1 MPWWTSLLLIG
12 LALNVWLSGRR
23 NPDEVIGLLE
33 KLLAALLVVVV
44 LWESRNVVL
53 EGLAL
58 LVVLQLPA
66 LPRRP
71 SRSAIGLR
79 LHLPDRNPA
88 GTREP
93 GMGCLHRMA
102 QITGL
107 EHLLAPVLTA
117 VVGDGVLMQGFVV
130 HGATVAAS
138 VMAQVFNAL
147 QEPGQI
153 QQCSFTVRGSS
164 SSSSPSS
171 LSSG

>member
-33 KLLAALLVVVV
+33 KLLAALLLVVV

-71 SRSAIGLR
+71 S
-79 LHLPDRNPA
+79 
-88 GTREP
+88 
-93 GMGCLHRMA
+93 
-102 QITGL
+102 
-107 EHLLAPVLTA
+107 
-117 VVGDGVLMQGFVV
+117 
-130 HGATVAAS
+130 
-138 VMAQVFNAL
+138 
-147 QEPGQI
+147 
-153 QQCSFTVRGSS
+153 
-164 SSSSPSS
+164 
-171 LSSG
+171 

>member
-58 LVVLQLPA
+58 LLVLQLPV

-71 SRSAIGLR
+71 S
-79 LHLPDRNPA
+79 
-88 GTREP
+88 
-93 GMGCLHRMA
+93 
-102 QITGL
+102 
-107 EHLLAPVLTA
+107 
-117 VVGDGVLMQGFVV
+117 
-130 HGATVAAS
+130 
-138 VMAQVFNAL
+138 
-147 QEPGQI
+147 
-153 QQCSFTVRGSS
+153 
-164 SSSSPSS
+164 
-171 LSSG
+171 